1 MCFGV
6 GGNGQVITEIRMDS
20 VASFKQAT
28 SLVTDKK
35 INLIYG
41 LNGTGKSTISSFL
54 YEPSNP
60 AFTLCKKVSEESVPV
75 LVYNQ
80 NFIRDNFYVA
90 DNLKGI
96 FSLSK
101 ENKEAE
107 KKIANATKKQEKI
120 KQDLQGKRNEKELV
134 KQGFLQQKNQAIEKV
149 WDIKKTYAGG
159 DRVLEYCLEGLKGQ
173 KDKLFSYLQEIPK
186 PASEPK
192 KDVQT
197 IRQEVEA
204 LKGDDAQ
211 PQPRLA
217 NLSFAA
223 HSVESDPVFGKS
235 ILGNADSEV
244 AALIER
250 LGNSDWVKQG
260 LSYFPESVGDS
271 NAQCPFCQEATISE
285 KFIDSVRSYFDV
297 TYEQNLNELSQLLKA
312 YRDAVDSL
320 PGMSSFTDHPF
331 VKYRKDFITNKYN
344 LLVDALQDNS
354 RKIEEKLKSPKV
366 PATLSDTTGLIADLN
381 SVIDQINSEVDEY
394 NDKLK
399 NRESALENLRNEFWQ
414 LMRWQY
420 DQTMARFDAD
430 WRDANQK
437 SKGLDIE
444 IGNIDDE
451 LAKIRREIADAQK
464 QTVNIDQAITAINA
478 GLNDLGIDD
487 FSVQKHS
494 DNLYRVVRAGDS
506 KDAFHSLSEGEKM
519 MISFLY
525 FCELCKGKASAEDT
539 HAKRIAVIDDPI
551 SSLSHVFIFNVG
563 QLIRSIFFKG
573 EQFSQVIVLT
583 HSLYF
588 FYEMTDPN
596 HERRKE
602 TQKLF
607 RLSKPSSGSVIQE
620 MKYEEIQNDYQ
631 AYWSVVNDQ
640 SQPPALIANCM
651 RNIVEYFFNFVRK
664 KDLNKVF
671 QMPELQDAKYQA
683 FCRYINRESHSLGQN
698 IIDMKEFN
706 YDVFKEGLRLVFD
719 KTGYLDHYKAM
730 SKC

>member
-1 MCFGV
+1 M
-6 GGNGQVITEIRMDS
+6 ITEIHMDA

-41 LNGTGKSTISSFL
+41 LNGTGKSTISNFL
-54 YEPSNP
+54 YEPNNS
-60 AFTLCKKVSEESVPV
+60 AFNLCKKVTSASVPV

-90 DNLKGI
+90 DSLQGI
-96 FSLSK
+96 FSLSR
-101 ENKEAE
+101 ENKAAE
-107 KKIANATKKQEKI
+107 QKIADAIKKQGELEKVLQE
-120 KQDLQGKRNEKELV
+120 KRSEKDLATQA
-134 KQGFLQQKNQAIEKV
+134 FSQQKHQAIEKI
-149 WDIKKTYAGG
+149 WSIKQTYAGG
-159 DRVLEYCLEGLKGQ
+159 DRILEYCLEGLKGQ
-173 KDKLFSYLQEIPK
+173 KDKLFAHLQGIPK
-186 PASEPK
+186 PASEPI

-197 IRQEVEA
+197 IQQEVEA
-204 LKGDDAQ
+204 LKGDDTQ
-211 PQPRLA
+211 LQPRLA
-217 NLSFAA
+217 TLSFASHA
-223 HSVESDPVFGKS
+223 VESDPVFGKS
-235 ILGNADSEV
+235 ILGNTDSEV
-244 AALIER
+244 AALVEK

-260 LSYFPESVGDS
+260 LSYLPESVGDS
-271 NAQCPFCQEATISE
+271 NAQCPFCQESTISE

-297 TYEQNLNELSQLLKA
+297 TYEQQLSEIAQLQKT
-312 YRDAVDSL
+312 YRASFDPL
-320 PGMSSFTDHPF
+320 HRLSSFTDHTF
-331 VKYRKDFITNKYN
+331 AQKRKDTITNKYQ
-344 LLVDALQDNS
+344 LVVDALQANA
-354 RKIEEKLKSPKV
+354 REIEAKLKSPKV
-366 PATLSDTTGLIADLN
+366 PAKLSDTTGLISDFN
-381 SVIDQINSEVDEY
+381 SVIDQINLEVDEY

-399 NRESALENLRNEFWQ
+399 NRESALANLRNEFWQ

-430 WRDANQK
+430 RQSANQQLK
-437 SKGLDIE
+437 DLDVE
-444 IGNIDDE
+444 VGNIDAE
-451 LAKIRREIADAQK
+451 LVKAKGEIAEAQK
-464 QTVNIDQAITAINA
+464 QTVNVDQAATAINV
-478 GLNDLGIDD
+478 GLIDLGIDD

-539 HAKRIAVIDDPI
+539 HAQRIAVIDDPI

-563 QLIRSIFFKG
+563 QLIRSVFFKG
-573 EQFSQVIVLT
+573 DRISQVIVLT

-596 HERRKE
+596 HERREK

-607 RLSKPSSGSVIQE
+607 RLSKPSSGSAIQE

-664 KDLNKVF
+664 KDLNNVF

-719 KTGYLDHYKAM
+719 KTSYLDHYKAM

>member
-1 MCFGV
+1 M
-6 GGNGQVITEIRMDS
+6 ITEIHMDS
-20 VASFKQAT
+20 VASFKQST

-41 LNGTGKSTISSFL
+41 LNGTGKSTISNFL
-54 YEPSNP
+54 YEPDNP
-60 AFTLCKKVSEESVPV
+60 AFILCKKVPAASVPV

-90 DNLKGI
+90 DSLQGI

-107 KKIANATKKQEKI
+107 QKIADATKKQGELERDIQEK
-120 KQDLQGKRNEKELV
+120 RSEKELATQAFS
-134 KQGFLQQKNQAIEKV
+134 KQNNQAIEKV
-149 WDIKKTYAGG
+149 WGIKQTYAGG

-173 KDKLFSYLQEIPK
+173 KDKLFAHLKGIQK

-211 PQPRLA
+211 FQPRLA
-217 NLSFAA
+217 TLYFAA

-235 ILGNADSEV
+235 ILGNTDSEV
-244 AALIER
+244 AALIEK

-260 LSYFPESVGDS
+260 LSYLPESVGGS

-297 TYEQNLNELSQLLKA
+297 TYEKQLEELAKLLKA
-312 YRDAVDSL
+312 YRAAFDSL
-320 PGMSSFTDHPF
+320 PGLSSFTDHPF
-331 VKYRKDFITNKYN
+331 AEKRKDSITNKYQ
-344 LLVDALQDNS
+344 LLVDALQSNV

-366 PATLSDTTGLIADLN
+366 PTTLSDTTGLVANFN
-381 SVIDQINSEVDEY
+381 SAVDQINSEVDEY

-420 DQTMARFDAD
+420 DQTIARFDAD
-430 WRDANQK
+430 RQAANQQLQA
-437 SKGLDIE
+437 LDVE
-444 IGNIDDE
+444 IGNIDTE
-451 LAKIRREIADAQK
+451 LAKVKGEIAEAQK
-464 QTVNIDQAITAINA
+464 QTVNTDHAVSAINA
-478 GLNDLGIDD
+478 GLIDLGIDD
-487 FSVQKHS
+487 FRIQKYT

-506 KDAFHSLSEGEKM
+506 QDAFHSLSEGEKM

-525 FCELCKGKASAEDT
+525 FCELCKGKASTEDT
-539 HAKRIAVIDDPI
+539 HAQRIAVIDDPI
-551 SSLSHVFIFNVG
+551 SSLSHVFIFSVG
-563 QLIRSIFFKG
+563 QLIRSVFFRG
-573 EQFSQVIVLT
+573 DRFSQVIVLT

-596 HERRKE
+596 HERREKS
-602 TQKLF
+602 QKLF

-664 KDLNKVF
+664 KDLNNVF

-706 YDVFKEGLRLVFD
+706 YDVFKEGLKLVFE
-719 KTGYLDHYKAM
+719 KTGYSDHYKAM

>member
-1 MCFGV
+1 M
-6 GGNGQVITEIRMDS
+6 ITEIHMDA

-28 SLVTDKK
+28 SLFTDKK

-41 LNGTGKSTISSFL
+41 LNGTGKSTISNFL
-54 YEPSNP
+54 YESDNR
-60 AFTLCKKVSEESVPV
+60 AFLFCKKVPAASVPI

-90 DNLKGI
+90 DSLQGI

-107 KKIANATKKQEKI
+107 QKIAEAIKKQGELE
-120 KQDLQGKRNEKELV
+120 QDLQEKRSEKELITQEFS
-134 KQGFLQQKNQAIEKV
+134 KLKNQAIEKV
-149 WDIKKTYAGG
+149 WSIKQTYAGG

-173 KDKLFSYLQEIPK
+173 KHRLFAHLQGISK

-204 LKGDDAQ
+204 LNADDAQ
-211 PQPRLA
+211 FHPRLA
-217 NLSFAA
+217 TLSFSA
-223 HSVESDPVFGKS
+223 HSVESDPLFGKS
-235 ILGNADSEV
+235 ILGNTDSEV
-244 AALIER
+244 AALIEK

-260 LSYFPESVGDS
+260 LSYLPESVGES

-297 TYEQNLNELSQLLKA
+297 TYEQQLDELAKLLKTHRA
-312 YRDAVDSL
+312 AFDSL
-320 PGMSSFTDHPF
+320 PKLSSYTDHPF
-331 VKYRKDFITNKYN
+331 AEKRKDFIANKYQ
-344 LLVDALQDNS
+344 LLVDAIQSNA
-354 RKIEEKLKSPKV
+354 RKIEEKIKSPKV
-366 PATLSDTTGLIADLN
+366 STTLSDTTGLIADFN
-381 SVIDQINSEVDEY
+381 SVVIQINSIVDEY

-430 WRDANQK
+430 RQAVNQQLK
-437 SKGLDIE
+437 VIDVE
-444 IGNIDDE
+444 IGNIDAE
-451 LAKIRREIADAQK
+451 LAKVRGEIAEAQK
-464 QTVNIDQAITAINA
+464 QTVNIDHAVTAINA
-478 GLNDLGIDD
+478 GLIDLGIDD
-487 FSVQKHS
+487 FRVQKHS
-494 DNLYRVVRAGDS
+494 DNLYRVVRSDDS

-525 FCELCKGKASAEDT
+525 FCELCKGKASANDT
-539 HAKRIAVIDDPI
+539 HAQRIVVIDDPI

-563 QLIRSIFFKG
+563 QLIRSVFFKG
-573 EQFSQVIVLT
+573 DRFSQVIVLT

-596 HERRKE
+596 HERRE
-602 TQKLF
+602 NTQKLF
-607 RLSKPSSGSVIQE
+607 RLSKSSSGSVIQE

-631 AYWSVVNDQ
+631 AYWSVVNDR

-664 KDLNKVF
+664 KDLNNVF
-671 QMPELQDAKYQA
+671 QMPELQDPKYQA
-683 FCRYINRESHSLGQN
+683 FCRYINRESHSFGQN

-706 YDVFKEGLRLVFD
+706 YDVFKEGLRLVFE
-719 KTGYLDHYKAM
+719 KTGYPDHYKAM

>member
-1 MCFGV
+1 
-6 GGNGQVITEIRMDS
+6 VITEIRMDS

>member
-1 MCFGV
+1 M
-6 GGNGQVITEIRMDS
+6 ITEIRMDS

>member
-1 MCFGV
+1 
-6 GGNGQVITEIRMDS
+6 VITEIHMDA

-41 LNGTGKSTISSFL
+41 LNGTGKSTISNFL
-54 YEPSNP
+54 YEPDNS
-60 AFTLCKKVSEESVPV
+60 AYSLCKKVLASSVPV

-80 NFIRDNFYVA
+80 SFIRDNFYVA
-90 DNLKGI
+90 DSLKGI

-101 ENKEAE
+101 VNKEAE
-107 KKIANATKKQEKI
+107 QKIAEATKKQEKFEL
-120 KQDLQGKRNEKELV
+120 DLQEKRNEKESAI
-134 KQGFLQQKNQAIEKV
+134 QAFSQQKHQAIENV
-149 WDIKKTYAGG
+149 WSIKQTYAGG

-173 KDKLFSYLQEIPK
+173 KDKLFAYLQGISK

-192 KDVQT
+192 KDVQS

-211 PQPRLA
+211 LQQRLPT
-217 NLSFAA
+217 LSFGA

-235 ILGNADSEV
+235 ILGNTDSEV
-244 AALIER
+244 AALIEN

-260 LSYFPESVGDS
+260 LSYLPESEGDS
-271 NAQCPFCQEATISE
+271 NALCPFCQEATISE

-297 TYEQNLNELSQLLKA
+297 TYEQQLDELAQLLKV
-312 YRDAVDSL
+312 YRAAFESL
-320 PGMSSFTDHPF
+320 PKLISFTDHLF
-331 VKYRKDFITNKYN
+331 VKKRKDSIGNKYQ
-344 LLVDALQDNS
+344 LLMDALQRNIG
-354 RKIEEKLKSPKV
+354 RIEGKLKSPKV
-366 PATLSDTTGLIADLN
+366 PATLSDTTGLIADFN
-381 SVIDQINSEVDEY
+381 SIIHQINSEVDEY

-420 DQTMARFDAD
+420 DQTIARFDAD
-430 WRDANQK
+430 RHAASHQLN
-437 SKGLDIE
+437 GLDVE
-444 IGNIDDE
+444 IGNINAE
-451 LAKIRREIADAQK
+451 LSRARREIAEAQK
-464 QTVNIDQAITAINA
+464 QTVNIDHAVTAINA
-478 GLNDLGIDD
+478 GLIDLGIVD
-487 FSVQKHS
+487 FSLQKHS

-506 KDAFHSLSEGEKM
+506 KDAFQSLSEGEKM
-519 MISFLY
+519 IISFLY
-525 FCELCKGKASAEDT
+525 FCELCKGNASAEDT
-539 HAKRIAVIDDPI
+539 HAQRIVVIDDPI

-563 QLIRSIFFKG
+563 QLIRSVFFKG
-573 EQFSQVIVLT
+573 DRFSQVIVLT

-596 HERRKE
+596 HDRREK

-620 MKYEEIQNDYQ
+620 MEYEEIQNDYQ

-640 SQPPALIANCM
+640 SQPAALIANCM
-651 RNIVEYFFNFVRK
+651 RNIVEYFFSFVRK
-664 KDLNKVF
+664 KDLNNVF
-671 QMPELQDAKYQA
+671 QMPELKDAKYQA

-706 YDVFKEGLRLVFD
+706 FDVFREGLRLVFE
-719 KTGYLDHYKAM
+719 KTGYPEHYKAM
-730 SKC
+730 SKCK

>member
-1 MCFGV
+1 M
-6 GGNGQVITEIRMDS
+6 NA
-20 VASFKQAT
+20 VASFRQAT

-41 LNGTGKSTISSFL
+41 LNGTGKSTISNFL
-54 YEPSNP
+54 YEPNDS
-60 AFTLCKKVSEESVPV
+60 AFTLCKKVPAASVPV

-90 DNLKGI
+90 DRLQGI

-107 KKIANATKKQEKI
+107 QKIADATKKQGELE
-120 KQDLQGKRNEKELV
+120 QDLREKRSERELATQVFSQEKH
-134 KQGFLQQKNQAIEKV
+134 QAIEKV
-149 WDIKKTYAGG
+149 WSIKQTYAGG
-159 DRVLEYCLEGLKGQ
+159 DRVLEYCLEGLRGQ
-173 KDKLFSYLQEIPK
+173 KDKLFAHLQAIPK
-186 PASEPK
+186 PGSEPK

-211 PQPRLA
+211 LQSRLA
-217 NLSFAA
+217 PLSFDA
-223 HSVESDPVFGKS
+223 HSVESDTVFGKS
-235 ILGNADSEV
+235 ILGNTDSEV
-244 AALIER
+244 AALIEK

-260 LSYFPESVGDS
+260 LSYLPKSVGDKI
-271 NAQCPFCQEATISE
+271 AQCPFCQEATISE
-285 KFIDSVRSYFDV
+285 KFIDNVRSYFDV
-297 TYEQNLNELSQLLKA
+297 TYEQQLDELAQLLNA
-312 YRDAVDSL
+312 YRVAIDSL
-320 PGMSSFTDHPF
+320 PGLSSFIDHPF
-331 VKYRKDFITNKYN
+331 AQKHNDSITNKYQ
-344 LLVDALQDNS
+344 LILGALQGNA

-366 PATLSDTTGLIADLN
+366 PTKLSDTNGLIADFK
-381 SVIDQINSEVDEY
+381 SAIDQINSEVDEY
-394 NDKLK
+394 NEKLK
-399 NRESALENLRNEFWQ
+399 NRESALEKLRNEFWQ

-430 WRDANQK
+430 RQTANQQL
-437 SKGLDIE
+437 KGLDEE
-444 IGNIDDE
+444 IGKIDAE
-451 LAKIRREIADAQK
+451 LAKVRGEIAEVQK
-464 QTVNIDQAITAINA
+464 QTVNIDQAVTAINV
-478 GLNDLGIDD
+478 GLIDLGIDD

-506 KDAFHSLSEGEKM
+506 KDAFRSLSEGEKM

-525 FCELCKGKASAEDT
+525 FCELCKGKVSSEDT
-539 HAKRIAVIDDPI
+539 HTRRIAVIDDPI

-563 QLIRSIFFKG
+563 QLIRSVFFKG
-573 EQFSQVIVLT
+573 DQFSQVIVLT

-596 HERRKE
+596 HERREK

-607 RLSKPSSGSVIQE
+607 RLSKPASGSVIQE

-664 KDLNKVF
+664 KDLNNVF

-706 YDVFKEGLRLVFD
+706 YDVFKEGLRLVFEE
-719 KTGYLDHYKAM
+719 TGYSDHYKSM

>member
-1 MCFGV
+1 M
-6 GGNGQVITEIRMDS
+6 ITEIRMDS

-107 KKIANATKKQEKI
+107 KKIANATKKQEKL

-217 NLSFAA
+217 SLSFAA

-344 LLVDALQDNS
+344 LLVDELQDNY

-381 SVIDQINSEVDEY
+381 SVIDQINSEVDDY

-719 KTGYLDHYKAM
+719 KTGYVDHYKAM

>member
-1 MCFGV
+1 M
-6 GGNGQVITEIRMDS
+6 ITEIRMDA

-28 SLVTDKK
+28 SLLTDKK

-41 LNGTGKSTISSFL
+41 LNGTGKSTISNFL
-54 YEPSNP
+54 YDPNNP
-60 AFTLCKKVSEESVPV
+60 AFTLCKKVPAESVPV

-90 DNLKGI
+90 DSLQGI

-107 KKIANATKKQEKI
+107 QKIAEATKKHERLE
-120 KQDLQGKRNEKELV
+120 QDLQGKRNEKELAT
-134 KQGFLQQKNQAIEKV
+134 QAFSQQKNQAIEKV
-149 WDIKKTYAGG
+149 WGIKKTYAGG

-173 KDKLFSYLQEIPK
+173 KDKLFSYLQGIPK

-204 LKGDDAQ
+204 LKGDDAHL
-211 PQPRLA
+211 QPRLA
-217 NLSFAA
+217 TLSFSA

-235 ILGNADSEV
+235 ILGNTDSEV
-244 AALIER
+244 AALIDK
-250 LGNSDWVKQG
+250 LGNSDWVNQG
-260 LSYFPESVGDS
+260 LSYLPESAGDS

-297 TYEQNLNELSQLLKA
+297 TYDRQLDELAQLLKA
-312 YRDAVDSL
+312 YRAAFDSF
-320 PGMSSFTDHPF
+320 PGLSFFTDHPF
-331 VKYRKDFITNKYN
+331 AKERKDSITNKYQ
-344 LLVDALQDNS
+344 LLVDALQDNA
-354 RKIEEKLKSPKV
+354 RKIEVKLKSPKV
-366 PATLSDTTGLIADLN
+366 PVALSDTTGLIADFN
-381 SVIDQINSEVDEY
+381 SAVGQINSEVDEY

-399 NRESALENLRNEFWQ
+399 NRESALDNLRNEFWQ

-420 DQTMARFDAD
+420 DQTIARFDAD
-430 WRDANQK
+430 RRAANQK
-437 SKGLDIE
+437 SKDLDVE
-444 IGNIDDE
+444 IGNIHNE
-451 LAKIRREIADAQK
+451 LAKFRGEIAEAQK

-487 FSVQKHS
+487 FSVQKYS

-539 HAKRIAVIDDPI
+539 HGQRIAVIDDPI

-706 YDVFKEGLRLVFD
+706 YDVFKEGLKLVFD